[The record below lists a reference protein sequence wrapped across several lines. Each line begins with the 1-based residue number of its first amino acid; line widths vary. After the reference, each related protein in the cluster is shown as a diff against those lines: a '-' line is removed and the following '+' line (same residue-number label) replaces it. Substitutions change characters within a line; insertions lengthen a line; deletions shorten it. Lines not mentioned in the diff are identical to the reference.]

1 MLPAKKPTLHQKI
14 NDPFEYAKL
23 TQGQK
28 DELVKEKAA
37 EAAEKSKKVEK
48 PIKSKK

>member
-28 DELVKEKAA
+28 DELNKPAKAV
-37 EAAEKSKKVEK
+37 KKVVK
-48 PIKSKK
+48 QIKKKK